1 MTDTKSKRGGAR
13 PGSGRKKMANRDKYI
28 SKSLALKHSDWE
40 IIDKIVLEKGITRNK
55 FISEIVLNYL
65 NTLK

>member
-1 MTDTKSKRGGAR
+1 MADVKNKRGGAR
-13 PGSGRKKMANRDKYI
+13 PGSGRKKMEHRDKYV

-40 IIDKIVLEKGITRNK
+40 IIDRIVLEKGITRNK

>member
-1 MTDTKSKRGGAR
+1 MDEVKGKRGGAR
-13 PGSGRKKMANRDKYI
+13 PGSGRKKMEYRDKYI
-28 SKSLALKHSDWE
+28 SKSLALKFSDWE
-40 IIDKIVLEKGITRNK
+40 IIDKIVSEKGITRNK

>member
-1 MTDTKSKRGGAR
+1 MADVKNKRGGAR
-13 PGSGRKKMANRDKYI
+13 PGSGRKKMEYRDKYI
-28 SKSLALKHSDWE
+28 SKSLALKCSDWE
-40 IIDKIVLEKGITRNK
+40 IIDRIVLEKGITRNK